1 MWEMLRGALVTLSLL
16 ALLGL
21 AAVGSRSEGWRGGDK
36 REISSFA
43 VDLAYTLAILLGIA
57 FAVIVVLT
65 VRSAKGQM
73 KLERPSGLRQIILLM
88 GVVTFLGAF
97 GIARFEFGPNREEQN
112 DDVFGPPPKE
122 EPAGDARAPREPRQP
137 EFQWWLA
144 LLAAGGVTAAV
155 IVWRRGR
162 RPPAVALTGRDA
174 VAEQLSEVLS
184 DTLEDLELERDPRRA
199 VIRAY
204 ARMER
209 VLASH
214 GLPRAPHEA
223 PLEYLA
229 RVLRELEVRAE
240 AAHALTELFER
251 AKFSQHEI
259 DVAMKEEAIAALV
272 RVRDDLE
279 AAA

>member
-1 MWEMLRGALVTLSLL
+1 MLRAGIVTVTLL
-16 ALLGL
+16 ALLAV
-21 AAVGSRSEGWRGGDK
+21 AAVGSRAEGWRGGDR
-36 REISSFA
+36 REVSPFA

-57 FAVIVVLT
+57 LVVIVVLT
-65 VRSAKGQM
+65 VRSAKGQV
-73 KLERPSGLRQIILLM
+73 KLERPSGLRQIVLLM
-88 GVVTFLGAF
+88 GVVMFLGAF
-97 GIARFEFGPNREEQN
+97 GIARFEFGPNREEMN

-122 EPAGDARAPREPRQP
+122 EVTGDARAPQSPRQP

-144 LLAAGGVTAAV
+144 LLAAGGATAAV
-155 IVWRRGR
+155 VLWRRGR
-162 RPPAVALTGRDA
+162 RRPAVARAGPDA
-174 VAEQLSEVLS
+174 VAEQLTEVLS
-184 DTLEDLELERDPRRA
+184 ETLDDLALERDPRRA

-204 ARMER
+204 ARMEA

-229 RVLRELEVRAE
+229 RVLRELSVGAE

-259 DVAMKEEAIAALV
+259 DLAMKEEAIAALV

>member
-1 MWEMLRGALVTLSLL
+1 MLRAAIVTLGLL

-21 AAVGSRSEGWRGGDK
+21 AAIGSRSEGWRGGDR
-36 REISSFA
+36 REISPFA

-57 FAVIVVLT
+57 LLAILILT
-65 VRSAKGQM
+65 IRGAKGQM
-73 KLERPSGLRQIILLM
+73 KLERPSGLRAVVFFLALL
-88 GVVTFLGAF
+88 TFVGAY
-97 GIARFEFGPNREEQN
+97 GMAKYQFGPKR
-112 DDVFGPPPKE
+112 DVPDPVFGPPPTNTT
-122 EPAGDARAPREPRQP
+122 ADDARTPSPPRTPQ
-137 EFQWWLA
+137 FQWWLA
-144 LLAAGGVTAAV
+144 VLAAGGVTAAV

-162 RPPAVALTGRDA
+162 VGPAVAADADA

-184 DTLEDLELERDPRRA
+184 ETLDDLALYLDPRRA

-204 ARMER
+204 ARMEQ

-229 RVLRELEVRAE
+229 RVLRELNVRAE

-251 AKFSQHEI
+251 ARFSQHEI
-259 DVAMKEEAIAALV
+259 DVAMKEEAISALI

-279 AAA
+279 ATA

>member
-1 MWEMLRGALVTLSLL
+1 MLRGAIVTLGLL

-21 AAVGSRSEGWRGGDK
+21 AAVGSRSEGWRGGDR
-36 REISSFA
+36 REISPFA
-43 VDLAYTLAILLGIA
+43 VDLAFTLAILLGIGLLA
-57 FAVIVVLT
+57 IIVLT
-65 VRSAKGQM
+65 IRGAKGQL
-73 KLERPSGLRQIILLM
+73 KLERPSGLRAVVFFMALL
-88 GVVTFLGAF
+88 TFVGAY
-97 GIARFEFGPNREEQN
+97 GIARYEFGPRQNEEN
-112 DDVFGPPPKE
+112 DEVLGPPPTE
-122 EPAGDARAPREPRQP
+122 TQTDDARTPRRPRSP

-144 LLAAGGVTAAV
+144 VLAAGGVTAAV

-162 RPPAVALTGRDA
+162 RFQPAVADSGE

-184 DTLEDLELERDPRRA
+184 DTLDDLALERDPRRA

-204 ARMER
+204 ARMEQ

-229 RVLRELEVRAE
+229 RVLRDLNVRAE

-259 DVAMKEEAIAALV
+259 DLAMKEEAISALV

>member
-1 MWEMLRGALVTLSLL
+1 MLRGAIVTLGLL

-21 AAVGSRSEGWRGGDK
+21 AAVGSRSEGWRGGDR
-36 REISSFA
+36 REISPFA
-43 VDLAYTLAILLGIA
+43 VDLAFTLAILLGIA
-57 FAVIVVLT
+57 LLAIIVLT
-65 VRSAKGQM
+65 IRGAKGQM
-73 KLERPSGLRQIILLM
+73 KLEKPSGLRAVVFFMALL
-88 GVVTFLGAF
+88 TFVGAY
-97 GIARFEFGPNREEQN
+97 GIARYEFGPRQDEEN
-112 DDVFGPPPKE
+112 DAVLGPPPTE
-122 EPAGDARAPREPRQP
+122 TQTDDARTPRRPRSP

-144 LLAAGGVTAAV
+144 VLAAGGVTAAV

-162 RPPAVALTGRDA
+162 RVQPAVADTGE

-184 DTLEDLELERDPRRA
+184 DTLDDLALERDPRRA

-204 ARMER
+204 ARMEQ

-229 RVLRELEVRAE
+229 RVLRDLNVRAE

-259 DVAMKEEAIAALV
+259 DLAMKEEAISALV

>member
-1 MWEMLRGALVTLSLL
+1 MLRAAIVTLGLL
-16 ALLGL
+16 SLLGL
-21 AAVGSRSEGWRGGDK
+21 AAVGSRSEGWRGGDR
-36 REISSFA
+36 REISPFA
-43 VDLAYTLAILLGIA
+43 VDLAYTLAILIGIA
-57 FAVIVVLT
+57 LLVIIVLT
-65 VRSAKGQM
+65 IRGAKGQM
-73 KLERPSGLRQIILLM
+73 KLERPSGLRAIVFFMAALM
-88 GVVTFLGAF
+88 FVGAY
-97 GIARFEFGPNREEQN
+97 GIARYEFGPRQDEEN
-112 DDVFGPPPKE
+112 DEVLGPPATE
-122 EPAGDARAPREPRQP
+122 TRVDDARAPEPPRSP

-144 LLAAGGVTAAV
+144 VLAAGGVTAAV
-155 IVWRRGR
+155 IVWHRGR
-162 RPPAVALTGRDA
+162 RRQPLVVAGPED

-184 DTLEDLELERDPRRA
+184 DTLDDLALERDPRRA

-204 ARMER
+204 ARMEH

-229 RVLRELEVRAE
+229 RVLRELNVRAE

-259 DVAMKEEAIAALV
+259 DLAMKEEAIAALV

>member
-1 MWEMLRGALVTLSLL
+1 MVRAGIVTLGLL

-21 AAVGSRSEGWRGGDK
+21 AAVGSRSEGWRGGDR
-36 REISSFA
+36 REISPFA

-57 FAVIVVLT
+57 LFAVIVLT
-65 VRSAKGQM
+65 IRGAKGQM
-73 KLERPSGLRQIILLM
+73 KLERPSSLRSIVILM
-88 GVVTFLGAF
+88 GALMFIGAY
-97 GIARFEFGPNREEQN
+97 GLARYEFGPRQGDEN
-112 DDVFGPPPKE
+112 DVVLGPPKKGE
-122 EPAGDARAPREPRQP
+122 QTGDARAQTPRSP

-144 LLAAGGVTAAV
+144 VLAAGGVTAAV
-155 IVWRRGR
+155 VVWRRGR
-162 RPPAVALTGRDA
+162 RVRPLVVADA
-174 VAEQLSEVLS
+174 DVAEQLSEVLS
-184 DTLEDLELERDPRRA
+184 DTLDDLALESDPRRA

-204 ARMER
+204 ARMEH

-229 RVLRELEVRAE
+229 RVLRELNVRAE

-259 DVAMKEEAIAALV
+259 DLAMKEEAISALV

>member
-1 MWEMLRGALVTLSLL
+1 MLRAAIVTLGLL
-16 ALLGL
+16 LLLGL
-21 AAVGSRSEGWRGGDK
+21 VAVGSRSEGWRGGDR
-36 REISSFA
+36 REISPFA
-43 VDLAYTLAILLGIA
+43 VDLAYTLAILIGIT
-57 FAVIVVLT
+57 FLIVVVLT
-65 VRSAKGQM
+65 IRSAKGQM
-73 KLERPSGLRQIILLM
+73 DLERPSGLRAIVFFMALLM
-88 GVVTFLGAF
+88 FVGAY
-97 GIARFEFGPNREEQN
+97 GIARYEFGPRQDEEN
-112 DDVFGPPPKE
+112 DVVLGPPPTE
-122 EPAGDARAPREPRQP
+122 TTADDARAPEPPRNP

-144 LLAAGGVTAAV
+144 LLAAGGVAGAAY
-155 IVWRRGR
+155 VWHRRR
-162 RPPAVALTGRDA
+162 QTRPLVLADQEA
-174 VAEQLSEVLS
+174 VAEQLSEVLTE
-184 DTLEDLELERDPRRA
+184 TLDDLALERDPRRA

-204 ARMER
+204 ARMEH

-214 GLPRAPHEA
+214 GLPRAAHEA

-229 RVLRELEVRAE
+229 RVLRELNVGAE

>member
-1 MWEMLRGALVTLSLL
+1 MWEMLRAAIVTLGLL

-21 AAVGSRSEGWRGGDK
+21 AAIGSRSEGWRGGDR
-36 REISSFA
+36 REISPFA
-43 VDLAYTLAILLGIA
+43 VDLAYTLAILLVIA
-57 FAVIVVLT
+57 LLAILVLSI
-65 VRSAKGQM
+65 RGAKGQM
-73 KLERPSGLRQIILLM
+73 KLERPSGLRAVLFFMALL
-88 GVVTFLGAF
+88 TFVGAYGMANFQF
-97 GIARFEFGPNREEQN
+97 GQRNNEDEP
-112 DDVFGPPPKE
+112 VFGPPPTNTT
-122 EPAGDARAPREPRQP
+122 ADDARAPDPPRTPQ
-137 EFQWWLA
+137 FQWWLA
-144 LLAAGGVTAAV
+144 VLAAGGVTAAV

-162 RPPAVALTGRDA
+162 RVGPAVTADADA

-184 DTLEDLELERDPRRA
+184 DTLDDLARERDPRRA

-204 ARMER
+204 ARMEQ
-209 VLASH
+209 VLATH

-229 RVLRELEVRAE
+229 RVLRELNVSAE

-259 DVAMKEEAIAALV
+259 DVAMKEEAISALA